1 MKQRPSLLEI
11 LGLHFWD
18 EAVCAASEAQLQDV
32 SGTALGCLSFRDVC
46 PSPPQLLPM
55 GWSMWFVLSHPAVYS
70 GCTLAVSCSVHCE
83 FPGWI

>member
-32 SGTALGCLSFRDVC
+32 C
-46 PSPPQLLPM
+46 PSRM
-55 GWSMWFVLSHPAVYS
+55 SVLAHPNSCPWGGPCGLCCPILHTVAAHWLCPAQ
-70 GCTLAVSCSVHCE
+70 CTVS
-83 FPGWI
+83 FQAGFDT